1 MFFVVLQHAKDE
13 RHMGGRRFV
22 TMFRSCCN
30 NIAEG
35 VQRLLGT
42 SVVDQEQ
49 GVLERSKSRLDDK
62 MRRVQAS

>member
-1 MFFVVLQHAKDE
+1 
-13 RHMGGRRFV
+13 
-22 TMFRSCCN
+22 MFRSCCN